1 MKQNM
6 DKFIEFNGGVF
17 NTRHVIALIK
27 GKRDVAP
34 QYGIALYVT
43 SDIERQYFDEEY
55 ERDSVFNQLSR
66 ELLNE

>member
-6 DKFIEFNGGVF
+6 DKFIEFNGSVF
-17 NTRHVIALIK
+17 NTRHIIAAGK
-27 GKRDVAP
+27 CKRDWSP
-34 QYGIALYVT
+34 QYGIALHVT